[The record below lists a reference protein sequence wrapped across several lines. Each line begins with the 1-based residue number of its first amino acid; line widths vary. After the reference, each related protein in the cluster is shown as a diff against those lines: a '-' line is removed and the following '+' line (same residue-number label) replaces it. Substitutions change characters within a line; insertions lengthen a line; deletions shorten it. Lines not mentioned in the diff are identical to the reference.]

1 MVIWVKT
8 SRTANMAHHPR
19 PSTPPV
25 NRDIRSSGM
34 TALRFGAG
42 MADIMGACVANCIPA
57 AVICTA
63 IRGTV
68 HSWGPELSNLDPRA
82 SAMTAAAP
90 AAALPPL
97 IELDRATVVRGQ
109 VKVLHGLS
117 LRIAQGQHT
126 ALLGPNGCGKS
137 PFIKLIT
144 RELYPL
150 AQGDGSVAVKVLGQN
165 RWQVDRLRSQLGIV
179 TGDLSSNLADMPGL
193 TVEQAVL
200 SGFFASYVVP
210 AFREVTAEMRTRVGE
225 TLAMTGA
232 LSLRERA
239 YAELSAGETRRVL
252 IARALVNRPQALLL
266 DEPSM
271 GLAPLMVEKV
281 FEVVRTIASE
291 GVTLLL
297 IEENARL
304 ALETS
309 HRGYVMESGEII
321 LSGPAGD
328 MLHDPKVRA
337 AYLGE
342 SE

>member
-1 MVIWVKT
+1 
-8 SRTANMAHHPR
+8 
-19 PSTPPV
+19 
-25 NRDIRSSGM
+25 
-34 TALRFGAG
+34 
-42 MADIMGACVANCIPA
+42 
-57 AVICTA
+57 
-63 IRGTV
+63 
-68 HSWGPELSNLDPRA
+68 
-82 SAMTAAAP
+82 MTAAAP

-137 PFIKLIT
+137 TFIKLIT

-150 AQGDGSVAVKVLGQN
+150 AQGDGAVAVKVLGQN

-210 AFREVTAEMRTRVGE
+210 AFREVTADMRTRVGE

-266 DEPSM
+266 DEPST
-271 GLAPLMVEKV
+271 GLDLVAREQLVATMRVLAQQGITLV
-281 FEVVRTIASE
+281 L
-291 GVTLLL
+291 VTHH
-297 IEENARL
+297 IEEIIPEIERVVLLRDGRVLADGSRAELLRSEPLSAVFGGAITVCEQEGRL
-304 ALETS
+304 TA
-309 HRGYVMESGEII
+309 Y
-321 LSGPAGD
+321 AG
-328 MLHDPKVRA
+328 
-337 AYLGE
+337 
-342 SE
+342 